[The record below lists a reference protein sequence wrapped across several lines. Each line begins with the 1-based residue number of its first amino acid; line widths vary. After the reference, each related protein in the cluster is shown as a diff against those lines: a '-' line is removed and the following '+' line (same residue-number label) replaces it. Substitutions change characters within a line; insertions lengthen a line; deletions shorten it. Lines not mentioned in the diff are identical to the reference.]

1 MTQIVDAEFA
11 TKLKEM
17 IPSTVL
23 EVGSEIERYVEVTAL
38 KRDAGAIVYRR
49 LVVRSDC

>member
-1 MTQIVDAEFA
+1 MVKASAE
-11 TKLKEM
+11 
-17 IPSTVL
+17 L

-38 KRDAGAIVYRR
+38 KRDVGATVYRR